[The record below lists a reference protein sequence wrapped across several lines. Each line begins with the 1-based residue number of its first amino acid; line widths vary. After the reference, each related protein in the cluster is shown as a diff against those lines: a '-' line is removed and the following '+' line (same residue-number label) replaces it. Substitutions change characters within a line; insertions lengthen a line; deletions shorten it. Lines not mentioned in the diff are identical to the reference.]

1 MKHYFLQ
8 AGLLKNETQKQKWR
22 PNIPDVIV
30 TVNIVNMYL
39 GTMLQKI
46 DERDQ
51 NQLMDQNNNRVSV
64 WDDEKILEVD
74 SDDG

>member
-1 MKHYFLQ
+1 M
-8 AGLLKNETQKQKWR
+8 
-22 PNIPDVIV
+22 
-30 TVNIVNMYL
+30 TVNIVNMHL
-39 GTMLQKI
+39 GTMLRKI

-64 WDDEKILEVD
+64 LDDGKILEVD

>member
-1 MKHYFLQ
+1 
-8 AGLLKNETQKQKWR
+8 
-22 PNIPDVIV
+22 
-30 TVNIVNMYL
+30 MYL

>member
-1 MKHYFLQ
+1 M
-8 AGLLKNETQKQKWR
+8 
-22 PNIPDVIV
+22 